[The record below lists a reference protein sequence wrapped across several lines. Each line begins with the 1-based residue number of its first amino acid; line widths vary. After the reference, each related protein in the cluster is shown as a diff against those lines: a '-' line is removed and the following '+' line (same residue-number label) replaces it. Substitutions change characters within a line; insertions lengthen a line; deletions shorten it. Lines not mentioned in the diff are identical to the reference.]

1 MKPQDYNYKLP
12 QELIAHTPAVPR
24 DSAKLLVYSTKT
36 NEVVIDTFAH
46 ISRYIP
52 SGSLLV
58 LNDTQVVPARL
69 ELMKL
74 TGGSVRI
81 LFLVNELRTTVQ
93 ADGDQKG
100 VQNGG
105 QNEKIK
111 GLIKGLPDR
120 KISVG
125 DQLYF
130 NHHAILDV
138 VSQKNE
144 EFTFRLHI
152 SVEEFEKLCLAH
164 GQTPLPPYIHTDL
177 NEEKAREQYQTVFAS
192 KPASVAAP
200 TASLHFTE
208 NVFHSLKAKGID
220 QAKVTLH
227 VGRGT
232 FSPLTPEVIM
242 SNKLH
247 SEPVQVSVESAL
259 KINKAKKEGRMII
272 SSGTTATRT
281 LEATAEFIF
290 KNEGYTGETSL
301 MIKPPYDFKIVDAMI
316 TNFHLPNTS
325 LLMLVDAFL
334 QYKGAKKTWFELYE
348 QAINEKFRFYSFGDA
363 MLII

>member
-12 QELIAHTPAVPR
+12 QELIAHTPVTPR
-24 DSAKLLVYSTKT
+24 DSAKLFVYSTKT
-36 NEVVIDTFAH
+36 DEVVIDTFAH

-52 SGSLLV
+52 TGSLLV

-81 LFLVNELRTTVQ
+81 LFLVNEWKTATR
-93 ADGDQKG
+93 AP
-100 VQNGG
+100 GG
-105 QNEKIK
+105 KNEM
-111 GLIKGLPDR
+111 IKGLPDR
-120 KISVG
+120 RINIG

-130 NHHAILDV
+130 NHRAIMDV
-138 VSQKNE
+138 ISQKNE
-144 EFTFRLHI
+144 EFTFKLRI
-152 SVEEFEKLCLAH
+152 SADEFEKLCQAH

-177 NEEKAREQYQTVFAS
+177 NEENARTRYQTVFAS
-192 KPASVAAP
+192 KPSSVAAP

-208 NVFHSLKAKGID
+208 NVFHSLKSKGID
-220 QAKVTLH
+220 QTSVTLH

-232 FSPLTPEVIM
+232 FSPLTSENI
-242 SNKLH
+242 SSGQLH
-247 SEPVQVSVESAL
+247 SEPIQVSEESAM
-259 KINKAKKEGRMII
+259 KINKAKKEGRMIV

-281 LEATAEFIF
+281 LEATAEYIL
-290 KNEGYTGETSL
+290 KNEGYTGDTSI

-334 QYKGAKKTWFELYE
+334 QYKGAKKNWFELYD
-348 QAINEKFRFYSFGDA
+348 QAIKEKLRFYSFGDA